1 MKLRWICLKL
11 LQKKLYFYFEYGS
24 EMPSKLSNLIS
35 LYSRLMDFDKRL
47 EDLNLR
53 ISDFK
58 EMKQV

>member
-11 LQKKLYFYFEYGS
+11 LQKIYIFSEYGS

-35 LYSRLMDFDKRL
+35 LYSRLMDIEKML
-47 EDLNLR
+47 EELNLG
-53 ISDFK
+53 ISDCK